1 MKTRKLGKT
10 FTKKIGS
17 ADNSQKLESS
27 ILYLSLVTKGSAG
40 ILPALIAVTLPS
52 FVGTEARFSNAA
64 FASAPTEDQGQTVT
78 SFQLGEAEGQGDKE
92 DKEDKKDKKDK
103 KEFTLLSP
111 ALPNSSS
118 PS

>member
-17 ADNSQKLESS
+17 ADNSQ

-52 FVGTEARFSNAA
+52 FVGTEVKFSNAA
-64 FASAPTEDQGQTVT
+64 FATAPTEDQSQTVT
-78 SFQLGEAEGQGDKE
+78 SFQLGKAADFSR
-92 DKEDKKDKKDK
+92 DR
-103 KEFTLLSP
+103 S
-111 ALPNSSS
+111 N
-118 PS
+118 